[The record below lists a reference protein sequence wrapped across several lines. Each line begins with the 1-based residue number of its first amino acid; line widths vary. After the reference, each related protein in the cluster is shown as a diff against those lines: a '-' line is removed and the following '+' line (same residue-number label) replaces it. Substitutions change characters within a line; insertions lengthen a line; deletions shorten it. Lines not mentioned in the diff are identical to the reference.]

1 MYHIIK
7 KHPSKE
13 LIETFKMQESSNETY
28 ANFKIDLNEL
38 SSEQRKQLITKY
50 QLDQK
55 VLTYKESLF
64 LSFPLKV

>member
-7 KHPSKE
+7 KYPTKE
-13 LIETFKMQESSNETY
+13 LIETFKMQESTNETY

-38 SSEQRKQLITKY
+38 SAEQRKQLITQY

-64 LSFPLKV
+64 LSLPLKA

>member
-7 KHPSKE
+7 TYPSKE
-13 LIETFKMQESSNETY
+13 LLETFKMQESSNETY

-55 VLTYKESLF
+55 VLTYKENLF
-64 LSFPLKV
+64 LSLPLKV